1 MSRPS
6 RRITLLLGCGLA
18 FVALGAGFAMHHR
31 SATHGTA
38 LSHRS
43 LTAVLAAPDGPVS
56 AMPPAPVALMSGWR
70 FAPDPNDVGLAGGW
84 AMRPALASTWAPV
97 ALPHDFNP
105 VISAASNR
113 GGVGWYAIDF
123 TGPGITSGRSWSV
136 RFESVRRNAE
146 VWLNG
151 VELGTSSDPY
161 TPFSLPAGSLVPGG
175 PNLLVVRVD
184 NLKGRDPLPED
195 WWNWGGIL
203 GPVTLEP
210 LGRISLAGLG
220 VVPQLGCAY
229 RCASLAVQG
238 TLQNNTSATLRA
250 DVVLRLSSPTGAV
263 SWIRHRG
270 PLLRPRASLPISFA
284 APVRGPLSLWSP
296 DHPSL
301 YGLQAQTVLGGRVE
315 QQDSLRTGLRS
326 VQVRHGVLY
335 LNGRRLWLHG
345 AAIHED
351 VAGRGA
357 ALSDGDIDTIVSEL
371 RSLGANI
378 TRAHYLLSPPLLDA
392 LDAAGIM
399 VWAQPPVDHADAVL
413 GSPSGRASALSML
426 RSTVMGDRSHPSVIV
441 NSVGNELTP
450 APDSSPGTSAYLQQ
464 ATALVR
470 RLDPGTPVA
479 LDTYCYPGFPAQ
491 RVYRGLDVLGISS
504 YFGWYSGLPGHSIAN
519 FDQLMP
525 FLQQSHS
532 RYPKQALVVSEFGA
546 EGLFSGPASV
556 KGSYAFQSDYLSRT
570 LQTLAR
576 LPFLNGS
583 IYWTLREFAVSPGW
597 RGGASL
603 PTGATTDGIHH
614 KGLIAYNGIEKPAYA
629 VAQQAFAKLPA
640 FVR

>member
-6 RRITLLLGCGLA
+6 PRATLLLGCALA
-18 FVALGAGFAMHHR
+18 FLALGAGFAVHHR
-31 SATHGTA
+31 HGRHRVA
-38 LSHRS
+38 LSHRPVMEVLPAFHGPLS
-43 LTAVLAAPDGPVS
+43 TAP
-56 AMPPAPVALMSGWR
+56 PPAVPLTGGWR
-70 FAPDPNDVGLAGGW
+70 FAPDPNDAGLAGGW
-84 AMRPALASTWAPV
+84 ALRPALVTTWTAV
-97 ALPHDFNP
+97 AIPHDFNP

-113 GGVGWYAIDF
+113 GSVGWYAIRF
-123 TGPGITSGRSWSV
+123 TGPRVTPGRSWSV

-161 TPFSLPAGSLVPGG
+161 TPFSLPAGSLLPGR

-184 NLKGRDPLPED
+184 NVKGRDPLPED
-195 WWNWGGIL
+195 WWNWGGIV

-210 LGRISLAGLG
+210 RGRISLAGLG
-220 VVPQLGCAY
+220 VVGQLGCAY

-238 TLQNNTSATLRA
+238 TLQNNTPSPARA
-250 DVVLRLSSPTGAV
+250 DVVLRVSSPTGAV

-270 PLLRPRASLPISFA
+270 PLLPPRAALPISFA
-284 APVRGPLSLWSP
+284 VPVRGPLSLWSP

-301 YGLQAQTVLGGRVE
+301 YGVQAETVLGGRIE
-315 QQDSLRTGLRS
+315 QQDSLRTGMRS

-371 RSLGANI
+371 RSVGANI
-378 TRAHYLLSPPLLDA
+378 TRAHYLLSPRLLDA

-399 VWAQPPVDHADAVL
+399 VWAQPPVDHAGAVL
-413 GSPSGRASALSML
+413 GSPSVRARALSML
-426 RSTVMGDRSHPSVIV
+426 RSTVIGDRSHPSVIV
-441 NSVGNELTP
+441 NSLGNELTP
-450 APDSSPGTSAYLQQ
+450 EPERSPGTSAYLQQ
-464 ATALVR
+464 ASALVR

-491 RVYRGLDVLGISS
+491 NVYRGLDVLGISS
-504 YFGWYSGLPGHSIAN
+504 YFGWYSGPPGHSIAS
-519 FDQLMP
+519 FDQLAR
-525 FLQQSHS
+525 FLEQSHA
-532 RYPKQALVVSEFGA
+532 RYPEQALVVSEFGA
-546 EGLFSGPASV
+546 EGLFSGPAAV
-556 KGSYAFQSDYLSRT
+556 KGSYAYQSDYLSRT
-570 LQTLAR
+570 LQTLGR
-576 LPFLNGS
+576 LPFINGS

-603 PTGATTDGIHH
+603 PPGATTDGIHH

-629 VAQQAFAKLPA
+629 VAQQDFSKLPA
-640 FVR
+640 FVP